1 MRKTSF
7 RKIYEIII
15 LGWNIKMQYKK
26 YKYICVGLVMI
37 ICLLLGYVVGI
48 RKNNNNEESE
58 SLSVRVNRND
68 YAKIRKD
75 ISERF
80 ANLISNVT

>member
-1 MRKTSF
+1 
-7 RKIYEIII
+7 
-15 LGWNIKMQYKK
+15 MQYKK

-58 SLSVRVNRND
+58 SVIYQTD
-68 YAKIRKD
+68 D
-75 ISERF
+75 ISSESASDLYVWMSVFLNEGISEEER
-80 ANLISNVT
+80 NI

>member
-1 MRKTSF
+1 
-7 RKIYEIII
+7 
-15 LGWNIKMQYKK
+15 
-26 YKYICVGLVMI
+26 MI

>member
-1 MRKTSF
+1 MKVYQRRKGIFDDNT
-7 RKIYEIII
+7 
-15 LGWNIKMQYKK
+15 
-26 YKYICVGLVMI
+26 
-37 ICLLLGYVVGI
+37 LLF
-48 RKNNNNEESE
+48 SE